1 MITKKY
7 INQMPCVGLNY
18 FEQVNC
24 KNQYETEKLTLA
36 VYFKN
41 EELSPLHLRSVSVLW
56 LYLKNSH
63 RDMHQNV
70 FDDIGF

>member
-1 MITKKY
+1 MIPKKY

-41 EELSPLHLRSVSVLW
+41 EELSPLHLRSVSGIMVIPEKLTQR
-56 LYLKNSH
+56 YAPEC
-63 RDMHQNV
+63 
-70 FDDIGF
+70 F